1 MEIGRIVAPRSV
13 AVIGASEDTG
23 KFGGRVLHY
32 LVKHGF
38 PGTLLPINPNRAT
51 LRGLVAYPN
60 IGAAPGPIDVAI
72 LAVPVGSLLRQI
84 EDCAAAGVGACIVIT
99 NKLADAGPEGLAL
112 QDKVVATARAA
123 GMRLVGPNCLGI
135 FNMTDH
141 TQLSSSLVLDVET
154 LEAGGIG
161 IVSQSGALMGTLVS
175 SGIAAGA
182 AFSRG
187 ISVGNQA
194 DLELA
199 DFFEFLIE
207 DAATKVI
214 TLYVE
219 ALKDAPRFFALAR
232 RARAAGKPVLA
243 VKAGR
248 TEAGVRTARSH
259 TASLAGDYASF
270 AACCAAH
277 GVVLMEDPGQM
288 VLAADALIRMP
299 RLPRA
304 GLGVG
309 IVSGSGGGA
318 AVAGDAAMALGLR
331 LPELSAATRAALGEW
346 LEPAQC
352 DVPLDFGAFR
362 DGSSAASVAAALSVL
377 LADAEVGA
385 LVFPMTTQP
394 RMAATAAEM
403 PAVAARANKPLL
415 FVMSAGEAGDAARAA
430 LRQAGYPC
438 FDRVGDALAV
448 LKAMDAVAAWVEPE
462 APVRPAVGPLP
473 ALRPGLLTEPEA
485 KALVASY
492 GLPVVR
498 EAVVASAEEAVRMA
512 ARIGYPVV
520 LKGVSRSIVH
530 KSDAGLVRLALADAE
545 AVQAAYAA
553 VRALPG
559 VDGCVVA
566 QMVKAEAEV
575 ILGTRYD
582 ATYGP
587 MLLAGFG
594 GVLVEVLKD
603 VQLAPC
609 PVTPAT
615 AEAMLRRLAL
625 WPMLAGVRG
634 RPPLAVPLLVEAMVR
649 LSWLAADLG
658 PRLQELDINPLM
670 LGTSGA
676 VAVDARAVVA

>member
-248 TEAGVRTARSH
+248 TEAGVRTARSP
-259 TASLAGDYASF
+259 TASLAGDYA
-270 AACCAAH
+270 
-277 GVVLMEDPGQM
+277 
-288 VLAADALIRMP
+288 R
-299 RLPRA
+299 
-304 GLGVG
+304 
-309 IVSGSGGGA
+309 
-318 AVAGDAAMALGLR
+318 
-331 LPELSAATRAALGEW
+331 
-346 LEPAQC
+346 
-352 DVPLDFGAFR
+352 
-362 DGSSAASVAAALSVL
+362 
-377 LADAEVGA
+377 
-385 LVFPMTTQP
+385 
-394 RMAATAAEM
+394 
-403 PAVAARANKPLL
+403 
-415 FVMSAGEAGDAARAA
+415 
-430 LRQAGYPC
+430 
-438 FDRVGDALAV
+438 
-448 LKAMDAVAAWVEPE
+448 
-462 APVRPAVGPLP
+462 
-473 ALRPGLLTEPEA
+473 
-485 KALVASY
+485 
-492 GLPVVR
+492 VVR
-498 EAVVASAEEAVRMA
+498 HV
-512 ARIGYPVV
+512 G
-520 LKGVSRSIVH
+520 
-530 KSDAGLVRLALADAE
+530 
-545 AVQAAYAA
+545 
-553 VRALPG
+553 G
-559 VDGCVVA
+559 VDG
-566 QMVKAEAEV
+566 EV
-575 ILGTRYD
+575 WLYD
-582 ATYGP
+582 VGYDHFDFERAP
-587 MLLAGFG
+587 
-594 GVLVEVLKD
+594 LV
-603 VQLAPC
+603 
-609 PVTPAT
+609 
-615 AEAMLRRLAL
+615 
-625 WPMLAGVRG
+625 
-634 RPPLAVPLLVEAMVR
+634 PP
-649 LSWLAADLG
+649 
-658 PRLQELDINPLM
+658 
-670 LGTSGA
+670 
-676 VAVDARAVVA
+676 